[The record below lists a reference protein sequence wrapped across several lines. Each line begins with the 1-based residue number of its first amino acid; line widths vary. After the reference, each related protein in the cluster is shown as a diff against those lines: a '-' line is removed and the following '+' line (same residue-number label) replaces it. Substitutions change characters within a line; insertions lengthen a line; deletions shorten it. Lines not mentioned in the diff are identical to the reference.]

1 MDGGKQDEN
10 VGERG
15 EERIRGGGVAT
26 ETDVYGAHI
35 PLLLLPLLFSALLF
49 SPLLPRGTLFLHSA
63 AGRALCIL
71 QLLYYPT
78 GNHWRGAALIFG
90 VVCNAPTFIYFFI
103 QITSS
108 NTDSSVFIINL
119 A

>member
-10 VGERG
+10 VGEGG
-15 EERIRGGGVAT
+15 EERTRGGGGVAT
-26 ETDVYGAHI
+26 ETNVYGAHI
-35 PLLLLPLLFSALLF
+35 PLLLLF

-63 AGRALCIL
+63 AGRALHVS

-90 VVCNAPTFIYFFI
+90 LVCNAPTFIYLFI
-103 QITSS
+103 FVQITSS
-108 NTDSSVFIINL
+108 NTESSVFIISL